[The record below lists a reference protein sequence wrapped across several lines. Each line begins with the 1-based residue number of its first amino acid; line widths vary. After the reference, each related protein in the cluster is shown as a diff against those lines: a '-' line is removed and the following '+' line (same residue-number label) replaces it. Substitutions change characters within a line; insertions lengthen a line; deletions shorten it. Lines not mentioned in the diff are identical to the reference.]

1 MFRCMLHH
9 LQWDHCITCS
19 KTIAFCNVAI
29 KCKIYTFFSF
39 KFTMLLQCLK
49 RRMHNVESFKIIG
62 AQEAKLINNYRN
74 TKNKLLKTYSSIW
87 YNKIRRNSQLTP
99 KRRNTYCVKHCN
111 SKVSLKKKTRYI
123 AHFMATLHTAYSFWA
138 SNSMVSLEMM

>member
-1 MFRCMLHH
+1 
-9 LQWDHCITCS
+9 
-19 KTIAFCNVAI
+19 
-29 KCKIYTFFSF
+29 
-39 KFTMLLQCLK
+39 MLLQCLK

-111 SKVSLKKKTRYI
+111 SKVSLKKK
-123 AHFMATLHTAYSFWA
+123 HDTLHILWQHCTQHIVFEPVTQWSPWK
-138 SNSMVSLEMM
+138 